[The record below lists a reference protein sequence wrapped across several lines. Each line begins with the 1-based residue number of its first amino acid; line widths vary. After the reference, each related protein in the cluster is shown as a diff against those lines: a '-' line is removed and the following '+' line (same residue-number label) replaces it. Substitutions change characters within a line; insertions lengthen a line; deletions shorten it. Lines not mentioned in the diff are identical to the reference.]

1 MVTAVQMMMTA
12 MMTKMQQP
20 PPSRL
25 SPCNGA
31 LTLGLELV
39 ELLSRGAYA
48 FLTTVT
54 LLSRMA
60 TSMMTMVKMMMIP
73 GLDWWW

>member
-1 MVTAVQMMMTA
+1 MVTAVQMMMTT

-20 PPSRL
+20 PRSRL

-39 ELLSRGAYA
+39 EPPLERG
-48 FLTTVT
+48 LCLPNDGDTVEQDGDEHDDNGEDDDDT
-54 LLSRMA
+54 
-60 TSMMTMVKMMMIP
+60 

>member
-60 TSMMTMVKMMMIP
+60 TSMTIVKMMIIP
-73 GLDWWW
+73 GLDRWW